1 MTKIYIY
8 CLFEKDEVLHGVY
21 SSIKAAH
28 RDAIK
33 LCNKGGSAV
42 YLQQGDG
49 VITPT
54 ITALRNIFKGALD
67 IKIKYYSDKSHAT
80 ILKTKLRE

>member
-8 CLFEKDEVLHGVY
+8 CIFVNNDILHGVY
-21 SSIKAAH
+21 SSIKSAH

-33 LCNKGGSAV
+33 LCNKGNSNV
-42 YLQQGDG
+42 YINHEGKTMQPDL
-49 VITPT
+49 TL
-54 ITALRNIFKGALD
+54 LRNIFKGGID
-67 IKIKYYSDKSHAT
+67 IKVSYFSDTDKIT